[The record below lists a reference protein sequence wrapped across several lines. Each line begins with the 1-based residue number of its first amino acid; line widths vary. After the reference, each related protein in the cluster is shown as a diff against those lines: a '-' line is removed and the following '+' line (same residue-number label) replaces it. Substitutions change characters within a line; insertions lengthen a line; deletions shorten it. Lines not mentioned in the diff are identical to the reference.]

1 MGGKIGPSSPE
12 LAAFYSARSAWRS
25 RGEERMRFRKASA
38 LARVPPGAA
47 VLDIGCRDGGLRAFL
62 PPGVRYQGLDI
73 APEFAA
79 PDILIQDISGR
90 LPVPD
95 RAVDYVWPLGKGR
108 RPAPWVP
115 RGVQKG
121 RRNGAASGGGG
132 EPPRLRVR
140 PPRSSQWTPAAR

>member
-1 MGGKIGPSSPE
+1 MGAKIGPSSTE

-79 PDILIQDISGR
+79 PDILIQDISGG
-90 LPVPD
+90 LPFPD
-95 RAVDYVWPLGKGR
+95 RSEEHTSELQSPCNL
-108 RPAPWVP
+108 
-115 RGVQKG
+115 
-121 RRNGAASGGGG
+121 
-132 EPPRLRVR
+132 
-140 PPRSSQWTPAAR
+140 